1 MKKELNKTKGIFV
14 KKSKMSLAKSTT
26 ALTCLVGVLI
36 VTSEPGLAVSTTTT
50 GSLAVSTSVASTC
63 TVSAASMTFAAYT
76 GSLITAT
83 SEITANCTNGTA
95 YTISFN
101 DAADGVTASTY
112 KLIRATT
119 DGSASGNYIEA
130 SFTKS
135 AGSTMTAGTASITGT
150 GTGSAATAGTI
161 TGSIAASQTGKTAG
175 TFSKTMTLN
184 IVY

>member
-1 MKKELNKTKGIFV
+1 MNWKVNH
-14 KKSKMSLAKSTT
+14 AHP
-26 ALTCLVGVLI
+26 VLI
-36 VTSEPGLAVSTTTT
+36 SNQLPDGRTPKNPWVFPRPGRQEAWV
-50 GSLAVSTSVASTC
+50 GSC
-63 TVSAASMTFAAYT
+63 P
-76 GSLITAT
+76 
-83 SEITANCTNGTA
+83 C
-95 YTISFN
+95 
-101 DAADGVTASTY
+101 ADGVTASTY

-119 DGSASGNYIEA
+119 DGSASANYIEA

-135 AGSTMTAGTASITGT
+135 AGSTMTAGAATITGT

>member
-1 MKKELNKTKGIFV
+1 MKKELKKTKDVLV

-26 ALTCLVGVLI
+26 ALTCLFGVLI
-36 VTSEPGLAVSTTTT
+36 VTSESGLALTTTT
-50 GSLAVSTSVASTC
+50 GSMAVSTSVASTC
-63 TVSAASMTFAAYT
+63 TLSAASMTFAAYS

-119 DGSASGNYIEA
+119 DGSASANYIEV

-135 AGSTMTAGTASITGT
+135 AGLTMTAGTASITGT